1 MLKGIIRF
9 EWYYHTR
16 QVSFIAAAA
25 LFFLF
30 GFAVTAT
37 GFGPVNVNVNSPY
50 SIAQSIGLL
59 SLLSVFILA
68 NFCANAVVRDRETQM
83 EELVFTT
90 SVGKL
95 PFLLGRF
102 TGSFLAALTAF
113 STTALGMLVA
123 RFMPWQDPDRL
134 GAVHPTH
141 YLWALLVIAV
151 PNMLFA
157 AATLFALST
166 VTRSVLASYAGSV
179 LIYVLYFVASA
190 LTNSP
195 LMASSVPGVDES
207 AWLAA
212 LLDPF
217 ALSAFF
223 EQTRN
228 WTPALR
234 NTQLIALTGNFLLNR
249 LLWVGASLAILAVV
263 YRLFSFRVISKP
275 FGVRRPQLPLSYV
288 PPSSVAYESGSCGY
302 RTPNVRPSDWASYL
316 AATKIEIRTFLL
328 TLPFLAMMLL
338 WAGLAGFEL
347 MNDITG
353 GEYGSASYPASG
365 MLFGT
370 LYRPLTLLA
379 TILLIYASA
388 EIVWRERTLRLSG
401 ILHATPAS
409 NIVFIASKCTALA
422 ALVGVITATGLL
434 TATGIQLARGWP
446 VEPALML
453 AFAYFM
459 AAPLLLFAFVAVTI
473 QTLSPHKYLGML
485 IVLLVGVIGQLGPVM
500 GWAHPLLRLG
510 WVPGVLYSDMNGFGR
525 AARFH
530 WFIVYWAALCASFL
544 LLATAL
550 WRHGAEGFRRL
561 RPILRG
567 TSRLTRVLAATMT
580 AVFLGAGSFIFYNTN
595 VLHAYTTDAE
605 VLAWRAEYEKTYKI
619 FAARPQPRIRAIT
632 ASIDLEPEEHRVR
645 VRGEY
650 LVVNDTKKPIDEILV
665 AVRRDASAT
674 TVTMP
679 SATER
684 LDARFNQHLFTL
696 AQPLAPGGQT
706 TVRFDITYASPGFES
721 EEPSD
726 PMVVENGS
734 YIMNFRAFPTIGYRA
749 SYELQNARERKRHG
763 LPESNASDSS
773 REFLPHDEIESAEWI
788 RFDVTISTAGD
799 QTAIAPGRLVG
810 SWKSKGRNSFRYR
823 SDGLI
828 PNQFAIGS
836 GRYAAARETHRGVS
850 IEIYYHP
857 KHTQNVAR
865 MMRAASESMSYFI
878 DHFGPYPHPH
888 LRHVVVPAQYQSF
901 SGFAQPGVIF
911 LGENRGFL
919 IDSRDP
925 RRLDLLYRRV
935 AHEVAHQWWGHQLV
949 AAHGPGATFL
959 TESLAKY
966 SEIVALEKAYGR
978 EHVRQLLTY
987 ELDLYLSGRTNQ
999 VGEEPPL
1006 VRADNQS
1013 YLYYRKGALVLYALK
1028 DLLGEPAVNAALRN
1042 LLNEQGGP
1050 DRNPTTADFMRHLHA
1065 VAPPA
1070 QHALIDQWM
1079 TDVVLYDF
1087 RLDSAD
1093 SRPLPNGRYEV
1104 KLRITAGKQRAD
1116 DTPLPMQ
1123 EMIDI
1128 GVFSVDNNV
1137 LYLAKHALHEGAQEI
1152 TVIVDREPLSAAVDP
1167 YICRIDR
1174 NRFDNNRRVE
1184 TRGPE

>member
-1 MLKGIIRF
+1 MLRDIVRF
-9 EWYYHTR
+9 EWRYHTK
-16 QVSFIAAAA
+16 QISFIAAAA

-37 GFGPVNVNVNSPY
+37 GFGPDNVHINSPY

-68 NFCANAVVRDRETQM
+68 NFCANAVVRDRETRM
-83 EELVFTT
+83 EEIVFTT

-102 TGSFLAALTAF
+102 TGSFLAAVTAF
-113 STTALGMLVA
+113 STTVLGMLVA
-123 RFMPWQDPDRL
+123 RFMPWQDADRL

-157 AATLFALST
+157 AVTLFALST
-166 VTRSVLASYAGSV
+166 VTRSLLASYAGSV

-234 NTQLIALTGNFLLNR
+234 NTQLVSLTGNFLLNR
-249 LLWVGASLAILAVV
+249 LFWVGASLAILAVV
-263 YRLFSFRVISKP
+263 YRLFSFRVSRKS
-275 FGVRRPQLPLSYV
+275 VRTAPLH
-288 PPSSVAYESGSCGY
+288 ATESGGEPPHSKAP
-302 RTPNVRPSDWASYL
+302 RAERQPEIRPSDWASYL

-347 MNDITG
+347 MSDITG
-353 GEYGSASYPASG
+353 GEYGSAFFPASG
-365 MLFGT
+365 MLFAT

-388 EIVWRERTLRLSG
+388 EIVWRERTLGLSG

-409 NIVFIASKCTALA
+409 NVVFVASKCTALA
-422 ALVGVITATGLL
+422 ALIGVITATGLL
-434 TATGIQLARGWP
+434 TAMGIQLARGWP
-446 VEPALML
+446 IEPALML
-453 AFAYFM
+453 AFAYFV
-459 AAPLLLFAFVAVTI
+459 AAPLLLFAFVAVAI

-500 GWAHPLLRLG
+500 DWAHPMLRLG

-530 WFIVYWAALCASFL
+530 SFVTYWAALCALFL
-544 LLATAL
+544 LLAIAL
-550 WRHGAEGFRRL
+550 WRHGAEGFRHL
-561 RPILRG
+561 RPILRR
-567 TSRLTRVLAATMT
+567 TPRSARALAATMF
-580 AVFLGAGSFIFYNTN
+580 AVFLGAGAFIFYNTN
-595 VLHAYTTDAE
+595 VLHAYTSDAE
-605 VLAWRAEYEKTYKI
+605 VYAWRADYERTYKS
-619 FAARPQPRIRAIT
+619 FATRPQPRIRAIK
-632 ASIDLEPEEHRVR
+632 ADVDLHPEERSVR

-650 LVVNDTKKPIDEILV
+650 LLVNDTKQPVGEILV
-665 AVRRDASAT
+665 AVRRDAST
-674 TVTMP
+674 TSVTMP
-679 SATER
+679 STTKR
-684 LDARFNQHLFTL
+684 HDARFNQHVFTL
-696 AQPLAPGGQT
+696 AQPLAPGGQA
-706 TVRFDITYASPGFES
+706 TVHFDVTYENPGFES

-726 PMVVENGS
+726 PMVVENGTYMMS
-734 YIMNFRAFPTIGYRA
+734 FRSFPTVGYRA
-749 SYELQNARERKRHG
+749 SYEIQNSRERKRQG
-763 LPESNASDSS
+763 LPESTAYDSS
-773 REFLPHDEIESAEWI
+773 RELLPHDELQGAEWI
-788 RFDVTISTAGD
+788 RFDMTIATAGD
-799 QTAIAPGRLVG
+799 QTAIAPGRLVRA
-810 SWKSKGRNSFRYR
+810 WNQDGRNSFHYR
-823 SDGLI
+823 SDSLI

-836 GRYAAARETHRGVS
+836 GRYAVARETHRGVS
-850 IEIYYHP
+850 IEIYHHP
-857 KHTQNVAR
+857 EHTQNVGR

-878 DHFGPYPHPH
+878 DNFGPYPHPH
-888 LRHVVVPAQYQSF
+888 LRLVEVPAQYQSF
-901 SGFAQPGVIF
+901 SGFAQPGMIF

-919 IDSRDP
+919 IDGRDS

-935 AHEVAHQWWGHQLV
+935 AHEVAHQWWGHQLTTT
-949 AAHGPGATFL
+949 HGPGATFL
-959 TESLAKY
+959 VESLTKY

-978 EHVRQLLTY
+978 EQVRQLLTY
-987 ELDLYLSGRTNQ
+987 ELDLYLAGRTDQ
-999 VGEEPPL
+999 IGEEPPL
-1006 VRADNQS
+1006 VHADNQP
-1013 YLYYRKGALVLYALK
+1013 YLYYRKGSLVMNALK
-1028 DLLGEPAVNAALRN
+1028 DLLGERAVNQALHD
-1042 LLNEQGGP
+1042 LLKEQGGP
-1050 DRNPTTADFMRHLHA
+1050 DRTPTTAHLMQHLYA

-1079 TDVVLYDF
+1079 KDVVLYDF
-1087 RLDSAD
+1087 KLDSAS
-1093 SRPLPNGRYEV
+1093 SRSLPNGRHEV
-1104 KLRITAGKQRAD
+1104 KLRITAAKQRAD
-1116 DTPLPMQ
+1116 DAPLPMN

-1128 GVFSVDNNV
+1128 GVFSAEDKA
-1137 LYLAKHALHEGAQEI
+1137 LHLAKHALHEGPQEI
-1152 TVIVDREPLSAAVDP
+1152 TVIVDQEPRFAAVDP
-1167 YICRIDR
+1167 YLCRIDR
-1174 NRFDNNRRVE
+1174 NRFDNSKRIE
-1184 TRGPE
+1184 TSGR

>member
-1 MLKGIIRF
+1 MLRDIIRF
-9 EWYYHTR
+9 EWRYHTR
-16 QVSFIAAAA
+16 QVSFLAAVA

-30 GFAVTAT
+30 GFATTAT
-37 GFGPVNVNVNSPY
+37 GFGPDNVHINSPY
-50 SIAQSIGLL
+50 SIAQSIGML

-68 NFCANAVVRDRETQM
+68 NFCANAVVRDRETKM
-83 EELVFTT
+83 EEIVFTT

-95 PFLLGRF
+95 QFLFGRF

-113 STTALGMLVA
+113 STTALGMLAA
-123 RFMPWQDPDRL
+123 RFMPWHDADRL
-134 GAVHPTH
+134 GAVHPAH
-141 YLWALLVIAV
+141 YLWALAVIAV

-179 LIYVLYFVASA
+179 LIYVLYFAASA

-195 LMASSVPGVDES
+195 LMASSVPGVDEH

-234 NTQLIALTGNFLLNR
+234 NAKLVSLTGNFLLNR
-249 LLWVGASLAILAVV
+249 LFWVGAAVAILAVV
-263 YRLFSFRVISKP
+263 YRLFSFRVSSSRRAFGNTPSIAPLHATQSGGEPPHSKA
-275 FGVRRPQLPLSYV
+275 RR
-288 PPSSVAYESGSCGY
+288 AEIK
-302 RTPNVRPSDWASYL
+302 TSDWAAYL
-316 AATKIEIRTFLL
+316 AATRIEIRTFLL

-347 MNDITG
+347 MSDITG

-409 NIVFIASKCTALA
+409 NVVFVASKCTALA
-422 ALVGVITATGLL
+422 ALIGVITATGLL
-434 TATGIQLARGWP
+434 TAMAIQLARGWP

-453 AFAYFM
+453 AFAYFV

-485 IVLLVGVIGQLGPVM
+485 MVLLVGVIGQLGPVM
-500 GWAHPLLRLG
+500 GWAHPLLRVG

-525 AARFH
+525 TARFH
-530 WFIVYWAALCASFL
+530 SFIVYWAALACLFL

-561 RPILRG
+561 RPILRR
-567 TSRLTRVLAATMT
+567 TPRSTRALAGVMT
-580 AVFLGAGSFIFYNTN
+580 AVFLGAGAFIFYNTN
-595 VLHAYTTDAE
+595 VLHTYTTDAE
-605 VLAWRAEYEKTYKI
+605 VLAWRADYEKTYKT
-619 FAARPQPRIRAIT
+619 FAVRPQPHIRAIT
-632 ASIDLEPEEHRVR
+632 ADVDLYPKERRVR

-650 LVVNDTKKPIDEILV
+650 LLVNDTSKPMGEILV
-665 AVRRDASAT
+665 AVRRDAGAT
-674 TVTMP
+674 SVTIP
-679 SATER
+679 FAR
-684 LDARFNQHLFTL
+684 KRYDARFNQHLFTL
-696 AQPLAPGGQT
+696 AQPLPPGGQT
-706 TVRFDITYASPGFES
+706 TVRFDVTYENSGFES
-721 EEPSD
+721 EESPD

-734 YIMNFRAFPTIGYRA
+734 YLMSFRSFPTIGYRA
-749 SYELQNARERKRHG
+749 GYELQSARARKRHG
-763 LPESNASDSS
+763 LPESTAYDSS
-773 REFLPHDEIESAEWI
+773 QEFLPHDELESAEWI
-788 RFDVTISTAGD
+788 RFDLTIATDGD
-799 QTAIAPGRLVG
+799 QTAIAPGRLVRA
-810 SWKSKGRNSFRYR
+810 WKHDGRNSFHYR

-836 GRYAAARETHRGVS
+836 GRYAVARETHRGVS
-850 IEIYYHP
+850 IEIYHHP
-857 KHTQNVAR
+857 EHTQNVAR
-865 MMRAASESMSYFI
+865 MMRAASESLGYSI
-878 DHFGPYPHPH
+878 DNFGPYPHPH
-888 LRHVVVPAQYQSF
+888 LRLVEVPAQYQSF

-949 AAHGPGATFL
+949 ATHGPGATIL

-966 SEIVALEKAYGR
+966 SEIVTLEKAYGR
-978 EHVRQLLTY
+978 ESVRQLLTY
-987 ELDLYLSGRTNQ
+987 ELDAYLAGRTGQ
-999 VGEEPPL
+999 IGEEPPL

-1013 YLYYRKGALVLYALK
+1013 YLYYRKGALVMNALK
-1028 DLLGEPAVNAALRN
+1028 DLLGERAVNTALRN
-1042 LLNEQGGP
+1042 LLIEQGGP
-1050 DRNPTTADFMRHLHA
+1050 DRRPTTAHLMRHLYA
-1065 VAPPA
+1065 VASPA

-1087 RLDSAD
+1087 TLESAT
-1093 SRPLPNGRYEV
+1093 SRPLPNGRHEV
-1104 KLRITAGKQRAD
+1104 KLRITAAKQRAD
-1116 DTPLPMQ
+1116 DQPLPMQ
-1123 EMIDI
+1123 EMIEI
-1128 GVFSVDNNV
+1128 GIFSADDKA
-1137 LYLAKHALHEGAQEI
+1137 LHLAKHALHEGVQEI
-1152 TVIVDREPLSAAVDP
+1152 TVIVNREPLSAAVDP
-1167 YICRIDR
+1167 YVCRIDR
-1174 NRFDNNRRVE
+1174 NRFDNSRRIENR
-1184 TRGPE
+1184 PSP

>member
-1 MLKGIIRF
+1 MLKDIIRF
-9 EWYYHTR
+9 EWHYHTR
-16 QVSFIAAAA
+16 QVAFLAAAA
-25 LFFLF
+25 LFFFF
-30 GFAVTAT
+30 GFVVTAT
-37 GFGPVNVNVNSPY
+37 GFGPDNVNINSPY

-68 NFCANAVVRDRETQM
+68 NFCANAVVRDRETRM
-83 EELVFTT
+83 EEIIFTT
-90 SVGKL
+90 SVRKL

-113 STTALGMLVA
+113 STTVLGMLLA
-123 RFMPWQDPDRL
+123 RFMPWQDADRL

-141 YLWALLVIAV
+141 YLWALAVIAV

-157 AATLFALST
+157 AVTLFALST

-217 ALSAFF
+217 ALSSFF

-234 NTQLIALTGNFLLNR
+234 NTKLLSLTGNFLLNR
-249 LLWVGASLAILAVV
+249 LFWVGVSLAMLAVV
-263 YRLFSFRVISKP
+263 YRLFSFRVMRKTAFRDAASTA
-275 FGVRRPQLPLSYV
+275 PLH
-288 PPSSVAYESGSCGY
+288 ATESGGEPPHSKA
-302 RTPNVRPSDWASYL
+302 RRAEIEPSDWASYL
-316 AATKIEIRTFLL
+316 ASTRIEIRTFLL

-347 MNDITG
+347 ISDING

-370 LYRPLTLLA
+370 LYRPLTLMA

-401 ILHATPAS
+401 ILHATPVS
-409 NIVFIASKCTALA
+409 NLAFVASKCTVLA
-422 ALVGVITATGLL
+422 ALIGALTATGLL
-434 TATGIQLARGWP
+434 TVMGIQLARDWP
-446 VEPALML
+446 VEPALLL
-453 AFAYFM
+453 AFAYFV
-459 AAPLLLFAFVAVTI
+459 AAPLLLFAFVAVAI

-485 IVLLVGVIGQLGPVM
+485 IVLLVAVIGQLGPVM
-500 GWAHPLLRLG
+500 DWAHPMLRVG

-525 AARFH
+525 TARFH
-530 WFIVYWAALCASFL
+530 SFVVYWAALACLFL

-550 WRHGAEGFRRL
+550 WRHGAEGLRRL

-567 TSRLTRVLAATMT
+567 TPRSARALAA
-580 AVFLGAGSFIFYNTN
+580 AAIALFVGAGAFIFYNTN
-595 VLHAYTTDAE
+595 VLNAYTTDAE
-605 VLAWRAEYEKTYKI
+605 VLAWRADYEKTYKT
-619 FAARPQPRIRAIT
+619 FASRPQPRIRAIT
-632 ASIDLEPEEHRVR
+632 ANVDLDPAERRLR
-645 VRGEY
+645 VRGAY
-650 LVVNDTKKPIDEILV
+650 VLANDTKQPIGEIVV

-674 TVTMP
+674 SVTLP
-679 SATER
+679 SSTKR
-684 LDARFNQHLFTL
+684 HDARFNQHVFTL
-696 AQPLAPGGQT
+696 AQPLPPGGET
-706 TVRFDITYASPGFES
+706 TVRFDVTYDSPGFES

-734 YIMNFRAFPTIGYRA
+734 YIMSFRSFPTIGYRA
-749 SYELQNARERKRHG
+749 SYELRSARQRKRHG
-763 LPESNASDSS
+763 LPETTAFDRS
-773 REFLPHDEIESAEWI
+773 REFLPHDEIESADWI
-788 RFDVTISTAGD
+788 RFDTTITTAGD
-799 QTAIAPGRLVG
+799 QTAIAPGRLVRA
-810 SWKSKGRNSFRYR
+810 WKDGGRHSFHYR

-836 GRYAAARETHRGVS
+836 GRYAVARETHRGVA

-857 KHTQNVAR
+857 EHTQNVKR
-865 MMRAASESMSYFI
+865 VMRAASESMSYFI

-888 LRHVVVPAQYQSF
+888 LRLVEVPAQYRSF

-925 RRLDLLYRRV
+925 HRLDLLYRRV

-949 AAHGPGATFL
+949 AAHGPGGTFL
-959 TESLAKY
+959 TESLTKY

-987 ELDLYLSGRTNQ
+987 ELDLYLAGRTDQ
-999 VGEEPPL
+999 IGEEPPL
-1006 VRADNQS
+1006 VRADNQP
-1013 YLYYRKGALVLYALK
+1013 YLYYRKGSLVMYALK
-1028 DLLGEPAVNAALRN
+1028 DLLGEQAVNTALRN
-1042 LLNEQGGP
+1042 LLIEHAGP
-1050 DRNPTTADFMRHLHA
+1050 GRNPTTAHLMQQLHA
-1065 VAPPA
+1065 VASPA
-1070 QHALIDQWM
+1070 QHTIIDQWM

-1087 RLDSAD
+1087 KLESAL
-1093 SRPLPNGRYEV
+1093 SRPLPNGRHEV
-1104 KLRITAGKQRAD
+1104 RLRIHAAKQRAD
-1116 DTPLPMQ
+1116 DQPLPMQ

-1128 GVFSVDNNV
+1128 GIFSDDDKP
-1137 LYLAKHALHEGAQEI
+1137 LHLAKHALHEGRQEI
-1152 TVIVDREPLSAAVDP
+1152 TLVVDQAPQNAAVDP
-1167 YICRIDR
+1167 YLCRIDR
-1174 NRFDNNRRVE
+1174 NRFDNSKRIE
-1184 TRGPE
+1184 TRGRQ